1 MAIKIK
7 KNDTV
12 KIISGKDRG
21 KTGKVINVD
30 SRNRK
35 ITVENI
41 NLFKKRVRPK
51 ANGQKGETV
60 MVARPFIVSKAMLV
74 CPNCKQATRVG
85 YSKEGDAK
93 LRYCKKCSSRI

>member
-30 SRNRK
+30 SKSQR

-51 ANGQKGETV
+51 SSGQKGEMV

-74 CPNCKQATRVG
+74 CSNCKQATRVG
-85 YSKEGDAK
+85 YSKEGNSK
-93 LRYCKKCSSRI
+93 LRYCKKCNSRI